1 MIRDLLYRIRLGE
14 NGQRK
19 GNYKMGTKSLK
30 NRTTEEDTPCVW
42 MQAGVVRKKI
52 CKIGYDCSECLFDRI
67 MQRVADENS
76 RLRNIGIATKGKR
89 GKIVSW
95 KETLIDLP
103 ISKRPCIHH
112 MKGRIH
118 FKSCT
123 HEYRCGNC
131 EFDQYFYDQHSVHA
145 VIQPV
150 DVFEI
155 KGFNIPQGYYFH
167 RGHAWVKIEG
177 GSSVVVGIDD
187 FALRL
192 LGPLDRIEAPLMGKE
207 VKQDSADIKLSRG
220 ANHAKV
226 LSPVSGVVTSINSK
240 LRERGSLA
248 NKDPYA
254 DGWVMSV
261 HANNLRRDL
270 KSLMINEET
279 RDFMGD
285 QVERLY
291 EVIEDVTGPL
301 AVDGGQFGHDIYG
314 NMPGIGWE
322 RLTKLFLR
330 P

>member
-1 MIRDLLYRIRLGE
+1 MIRDLPYRIHLGD
-14 NGQRK
+14 NGQLK
-19 GNYKMGTKSLK
+19 GNCKMGTTSLK
-30 NRTTEEDTPCVW
+30 TRTTEEDSQCVW
-42 MQAGVVRKKI
+42 MQAGVVGKKI
-52 CKIGYDCSECLFDRI
+52 CKIGYGCSECLFDRV

-76 RLRNIGIATKGKR
+76 RLREIGLVSKGKR
-89 GKIVSW
+89 GEIISW
-95 KETLIDLP
+95 KEKLKDLP

-112 MKGRIH
+112 LKGRIH

-123 HEYRCGNC
+123 HEYQCGNC
-131 EFDQYFYDQHSVHA
+131 EFDQYFYDQYSVHA
-145 VIQPV
+145 VIHPV
-150 DVFEI
+150 DVLEI

-167 RGHAWVKIEG
+167 RGHTWVKIEE
-177 GSSVVVGIDD
+177 GSSVMVGIDD

-220 ANHAKV
+220 SNHATV
-226 LSPVSGVVTSINSK
+226 PSPVSGVVTSINSK

-261 HANNLRRDL
+261 HSNNLRQDL
-270 KSLMINEET
+270 KNLMINKET

-301 AVDGGQFGHDIYG
+301 AVDGGHLGHDIYG
-314 NMPGIGWE
+314 NMPQLGWE
-322 RLTKLFLR
+322 RLTKLFLN